1 MKKSGW
7 VDDFAAAKR
16 KVVMS
21 TANTTATPVTDRAWE
36 AIQGAYD
43 LQVHV
48 APDVIE
54 RRTDDIDLAK
64 DFLARRLRGFVL
76 KSHYIPTAERAKVV
90 AKAVPGIESY
100 GAIALNHSVGGLNPV
115 AIEIAGRS
123 GNKIV
128 WMPTVDAANETAGR
142 LDGGSEKLPFWAKI
156 QREIAAAGITRP
168 PMTVLSGDAK
178 ISDETRQC
186 LELIAKYNM
195 ILATGHLGRHEI
207 FPLVKE
213 ARALGVKR
221 VVITHAE
228 FPSQNLTGAEQAEL
242 ADLGAI
248 IEHCF
253 TTYHTNKAS
262 WETVFANIRQTG
274 IERTMLSTDLGQATN
289 PPVAE
294 GFAMFAQKLIDAQ
307 FTAAEIN
314 HMAAT
319 IPHSLIE

>member
-1 MKKSGW
+1 
-7 VDDFAAAKR
+7 
-16 KVVMS
+16 MS
-21 TANTTATPVTDRAWE
+21 EPTASAIVTPVSDAAWE

-64 DFLARRLRGFVL
+64 DFLARGLRGFAL
-76 KSHYIPTAERAKVV
+76 KSHYIPTAERAQVV
-90 AKAVPGIESY
+90 TKAVPGIEAY

-123 GNKIV
+123 GAKIV
-128 WMPTVDAANETAGR
+128 WAPTVDAANETAGR
-142 LDGGSEKLPFWAKI
+142 LDGGNEKLPFWAKI

-168 PMTVLSGDAK
+168 PMTVLDAEGK

-195 ILATGHLGRHEI
+195 VLATGHLGRHEI

-213 ARALGVKR
+213 ARRLGVKR
-221 VVITHAE
+221 IVITHAE
-228 FPSQNLTGAEQAEL
+228 FPSQNLTGDEQAEL

-262 WETVFANIRQTG
+262 WEAVFANIRRTG
-274 IERTMLSTDLGQATN
+274 VERTMLSTDLGQKTN

-294 GFAMFAQKLIDAQ
+294 GFAMFAQRLLDAG
-307 FTAAEIN
+307 FTVAEIN
-314 HMAAT
+314 RMAAA
-319 IPHSLIE
+319 IPQSLIE

>member
-1 MKKSGW
+1 
-7 VDDFAAAKR
+7 
-16 KVVMS
+16 MS
-21 TANTTATPVTDRAWE
+21 TQTAAATPVSDAAWE

-54 RRTDDIDLAK
+54 RRTDDLDLAK
-64 DFLARRLRGFVL
+64 DFLARGLKGFVL
-76 KSHYIPTAERAKVV
+76 KSHYLPTAERAQVV
-90 AKAVPGIESY
+90 TKAVPGIEAY

-115 AIEIAGRS
+115 ALEIAGRS

-142 LDGGSEKLPFWAKI
+142 LDGGNEKLPFWAKI

-168 PMTVLSGDAK
+168 PMTVLDAEGTISG
-178 ISDETRQC
+178 ETRQC

-207 FPLVKE
+207 FPLVKA

-221 VVITHAE
+221 LVITHAE
-228 FPSQNLTGAEQAEL
+228 FPSQNLTGEEQAEL
-242 ADLGAI
+242 ANLGAI

-253 TTYHTNKAS
+253 TTYHTNKAP
-262 WETVFANIRQTG
+262 WEAVFANIRRTG
-274 IERTMLSTDLGQATN
+274 VERTMLSTDLGQKTN

-294 GFAMFAQKLIDAQ
+294 GFAMFAQQLLDAG
-307 FTAAEIN
+307 FTVAEIN
-314 HMAAT
+314 RMAAA
-319 IPHSLIE
+319 IPQSLIE